1 MVRPLSRTR
10 RLVTLVVY
18 GWRGNQPGTLSWVFP
33 SVGAAMRAV
42 KALRNAASWLI
53 VPGERDLRRFNL
65 DEAKRHAL
73 VLAEAYA

>member
-1 MVRPLSRTR
+1 MLKTR

-33 SVGAAMRAV
+33 SVGAAMRGV
-42 KALRNAASWLI
+42 RALKNAASWLI
-53 VPGERDLRRFNL
+53 VPGERDTRRLDL

-73 VLAEAYA
+73 ILAEAYA

>member
-1 MVRPLSRTR
+1 MFKTR

-42 KALRNAASWLI
+42 RALKNAASWLI
-53 VPGERDLRRFNL
+53 VPGQRDPSRLDL